1 MNTPETINI
10 EKYTNALNN
19 LIGMD
24 IGYLGDSDESVNA
37 IVEVIVAAK
46 TLENRV
52 NELEAENKKWQERLD
67 REAKCQYDL
76 AGQIVD
82 LKSEVDLY
90 KRLNDELEDELAST
104 YDKLENAKADY
115 ASEIFEDIEKM
126 FEPTVSALFLISE
139 TLVDVS
145 KLHIDADRAIIDIR
159 KYLSKAICSRYQL
172 KKTLEE
178 LSNKHIGEN
187 DNE

>member
-10 EKYTNALNN
+10 EKYAEALNN
-19 LIGMD
+19 LVGMD
-24 IGYLGDSDESVNA
+24 IGYLGESDENVNA
-37 IVEVIVAAK
+37 IAEVIRAAK
-46 TLENRV
+46 ALENRV
-52 NELEAENKKWQERLD
+52 KELEADNKKWQERLD

-82 LKSEVDLY
+82 LKSRVDLY
-90 KRLNDELEDELAST
+90 RRLNDELEDELAST
-104 YDKLENAKADY
+104 YDKLENAKAES
-115 ASEIFEDIEKM
+115 AREIFEDIEKV

-159 KYLSKAICSRYQL
+159 KYLSKAICSRYQF
-172 KKTLEE
+172 KKVLEE
-178 LSNKHIGEN
+178 PKKKYIGGN